1 MPPKKF
7 IVRNPG
13 KPIIISTK
21 AQPKLGNNKF
31 LPSWTA
37 YGGAYG
43 KKHFIR
49 KNRKTG
55 NLQYLHSD
63 GSTAEKGNW
72 VDINSK
78 GIKLEDTKEHRGFT
92 LGKDKTFRHY
102 VIDKEPQSL
111 AKKNAPF
118 KEKRSEKKKND
129 PSKENVMKGKKD
141 DDRGRRARELYL
153 DLLNNGSKK
162 MRSFLDAVETAT
174 QFTRQ
179 NREVGRRR
187 MIFAM
192 GNLLKEVP
200 NPTPKQV
207 RRYYNGFFDEEDW
220 FRIGSD
226 FKDIR
231 TEKQKK
237 KYLTP

>member
-7 IVRNPG
+7 IIKN
-13 KPIIISTK
+13 KNAPIVISTK
-21 AQPKLGNNKF
+21 PKDPK
-31 LPSWTA
+31 A
-37 YGGAYG
+37 
-43 KKHFIR
+43 
-49 KNRKTG
+49 
-55 NLQYLHSD
+55 D
-63 GSTAEKGNW
+63 
-72 VDINSK
+72 
-78 GIKLEDTKEHRGFT
+78 
-92 LGKDKTFRHY
+92 
-102 VIDKEPQSL
+102 

-162 MRSFLDAVETAT
+162 MRSFLDAVETNN
-174 QFTRQ
+174 QFSRQ
-179 NREVGRRR
+179 NREIGRRR

-207 RRYYNGFFDEEDW
+207 RRYYNSFFEEEEGE

-231 TEKQKK
+231 TDKQKK
-237 KYLTP
+237 KYLKP